1 MATTRDIK
9 RKISTIVKTQQITRA
24 MKMVAAAKLRR
35 IQESTLHLR
44 FYSTKIEELM
54 TGLLKGASL
63 AFHPLFRYGDVKNVE
78 LIIITA
84 DRGLCGSF
92 NHNVLKKAE
101 DMIKNFN
108 KEGKTVSLTVIGR
121 HGYNYLKFR
130 GYSFRKTYMNI
141 LSKEAKFTDAME
153 IMDDVMNIFL
163 EEKLDEVYL
172 IYNRF
177 VNTLVQKV
185 TVKQVFPLSLEKTE
199 REVVAQHI
207 FEPSME
213 EVLESLL
220 PRYVYILLYSAMLE
234 SLASEH
240 AARMTAMD
248 NATKNADDMVRML
261 VLSFNN
267 ARQIAITRELIEITT
282 SVEAMKY

>member
-9 RKISTIVKTQQITRA
+9 RKIGSIVKTQQITRA

-63 AFHPLFRYGDVKNVE
+63 ASHPLFRYGDVKNVE

-101 DMIKNFN
+101 DMIKNFD

-163 EEKLDEVYL
+163 EEKLDEVHL

-185 TVKQVFPLSLEKTE
+185 TVKQVFPLSVEKTE

-261 VLSFNN
+261 TLSFNN

>member
-1 MATTRDIK
+1 
-9 RKISTIVKTQQITRA
+9 
-24 MKMVAAAKLRR
+24 
-35 IQESTLHLR
+35 
-44 FYSTKIEELM
+44 M

>member
-1 MATTRDIK
+1 
-9 RKISTIVKTQQITRA
+9 
-24 MKMVAAAKLRR
+24 
-35 IQESTLHLR
+35 
-44 FYSTKIEELM
+44 
-54 TGLLKGASL
+54 
-63 AFHPLFRYGDVKNVE
+63 
-78 LIIITA
+78 
-84 DRGLCGSF
+84 
-92 NHNVLKKAE
+92 
-101 DMIKNFN
+101 MIKNFD

-163 EEKLDEVYL
+163 EEKLDEVHL

-185 TVKQVFPLSLEKTE
+185 TVKQVFPLSVEKTE

-261 VLSFNN
+261 TLSFNN

>member
-130 GYSFRKTYMNI
+130 EYSFRKTYMNI

-153 IMDDVMNIFL
+153 IMDDAMNIFL

-185 TVKQVFPLSLEKTE
+185 TVKQVFPLSVEKTE
-199 REVVAQHI
+199 KEVVAQHI
-207 FEPSME
+207 FEPSIFHPP
-213 EVLESLL
+213 L
-220 PRYVYILLYSAMLE
+220 
-234 SLASEH
+234 
-240 AARMTAMD
+240 
-248 NATKNADDMVRML
+248 
-261 VLSFNN
+261 
-267 ARQIAITRELIEITT
+267 
-282 SVEAMKY
+282 

>member
-121 HGYNYLKFR
+121 HGYNYFKFR

-153 IMDDVMNIFL
+153 IMDDAMNIFL

-185 TVKQVFPLSLEKTE
+185 TVKQVFPLSVEKTE
-199 REVVAQHI
+199 KEVVAQHI

-261 VLSFNN
+261 TLSFNN

>member
-9 RKISTIVKTQQITRA
+9 RKIGSIVKTQQITRA

-63 AFHPLFRYGDVKNVE
+63 TSHPLFRYGDVKNVE

-163 EEKLDEVYL
+163 EEKLDEVHL

-185 TVKQVFPLSLEKTE
+185 TVKQVFPLSVEKTE
-199 REVVAQHI
+199 REVAAQHI

-213 EVLESLL
+213 EVLESLF

-261 VLSFNN
+261 TLSFNN

>member
-9 RKISTIVKTQQITRA
+9 RKISTIVKTQQITRT

-35 IQESTLHLR
+35 VQESTLHLR

-54 TGLLKGASL
+54 TDLLKGASL

-108 KEGKTVSLTVIGR
+108 REGKTVSLTVIGR

-177 VNTLVQKV
+177 INTLVQKV
-185 TVKQVFPLSLEKTE
+185 TVKQVFPLNVEKTE
-199 REVVAQHI
+199 KEIVAQHI

-261 VLSFNN
+261 TLSFNN
-267 ARQIAITRELIEITT
+267 ARQIAITKELIEINT

>member
-35 IQESTLHLR
+35 IQETTLHLR

>member
-9 RKISTIVKTQQITRA
+9 RKIGSIVKTQQITRA

-63 AFHPLFRYGDVKNVE
+63 ASHPLFRYGDVKNVE

-108 KEGKTVSLTVIGR
+108 KEGKTVSLAVIGR

-185 TVKQVFPLSLEKTE
+185 TVKQVFPLSVEKTE

-234 SLASEH
+234 SLSSEH

-261 VLSFNN
+261 TLSFNN